1 MSPDTIAAIVFAVL
15 LGVFLIVKRK
25 RLTLQRALF
34 PIIYVVMYKTTW
46 GVSLMEKIAN
56 RYPKLTKAF
65 GDVGIVLGFLGM
77 ILITVE
83 LVWSSLKVFIGTSAP
98 GIAPV
103 LPIQADGIFFVP
115 FSYWIISIFMLAVAH
130 EFAHGVLSFAHRV
143 PVKSSGFAF
152 LCLILPIVP
161 AAFVEP
167 SEEILSRKSKRAKL
181 AVFAAGPMAN
191 MVFAVLAL
199 GLFFAA
205 SPVLNSAYTPLGVE
219 IVTVQDGSRAALAG
233 LQSGDIITSVDG
245 ARVMNVKD
253 MSSELANRNI
263 GEVVSLKTQDESFS
277 VVLNESKTLGISA
290 RPYSVPSSEFV
301 NSYGDWSAPV
311 VKWISGLLFWLFMLN
326 LGIGL
331 FNLLPL
337 GPLDGG
343 RMFQLVCVKF
353 FKKKGLKIW
362 SFVSFALA
370 AMIIIN
376 IFLGFVR

>member
-1 MSPDTIAAIVFAVL
+1 MSPDTIAAIVFAFL
-15 LGVFLIVKRK
+15 LGIFLLVKRK

-34 PIIYVVMYKTTW
+34 PVVYVVMYKTKW
-46 GVSLMEKIAN
+46 GVSLMEKIAT
-56 RYPKLTKAF
+56 RFPKLTRAF

-77 ILITVE
+77 ILISVE
-83 LVWSSLKVFIGTSAP
+83 LVWSSLKVFVGTSAP

-115 FSYWIISIFMLAVAH
+115 FSYWIISIFVLAIAH

-152 LCLILPIVP
+152 LCLILPVVP

-167 SEEILSRKSKRAKL
+167 AEEVLSRKSKRAKL

-191 MVFAVLAL
+191 MVFAVLAV
-199 GLFFAA
+199 GLFFAL
-205 SPVLNSAYTPLGVE
+205 SPVLNAAYTPLGVE
-219 IVTVQDGSRAALAG
+219 VVTVQDGGRADLAG
-233 LQSGDIITSVDG
+233 LQSGDIVTSVDG
-245 ARVMNVKD
+245 ERVMNVKE
-253 MSSELANRNI
+253 MSAELANR
-263 GEVVSLKTQDESFS
+263 GVGAVVSLKTKDASFS

-290 RPYSVPSSEFV
+290 RPYSVPNSEFV
-301 NSYGDWSAPV
+301 RSYGSWSPHV
-311 VKWISGLLFWLFMLN
+311 VKWVSGLLFWLFMLN

-343 RMFQLVCVKF
+343 RMFQLVCLKVS
-353 FKKKGLKIW
+353 KKHGLRVW
-362 SFVSFALA
+362 SFVSFSLA
-370 AMIIIN
+370 ALIIVN

>member
-1 MSPDTIAAIVFAVL
+1 MNPDTIAAIVFAVILGIFL
-15 LGVFLIVKRK
+15 LVKRK

-34 PIIYVVMYKTTW
+34 PIIYVVMYKSKW
-46 GVSLMEKIAN
+46 GVDWMEKVAKK
-56 RYPKLTKAF
+56 YPRLVRIF

-77 ILITVE
+77 ALITFE
-83 LVWSSLKVFIGTSAP
+83 LIWSSVKVFIGGAAP

-103 LPIQADGIFFVP
+103 LPVQADGIFFVP
-115 FSYWIISIFMLAVAH
+115 FSYWIISIFLLAIAH
-130 EFAHGVLSFAHRV
+130 EFSHGMLSFVHRV

-152 LCLILPIVP
+152 LCLVLPVVP

-167 SEEILSRKSKRAKL
+167 DEEVLNRKSKRARL

-191 MVFAVLAL
+191 MVFALLAL

-205 SPVLNSAYTPLGVE
+205 SPVLNSAYSPVGVE
-219 IVTVQDGSRAALAG
+219 VVTVQDGSRAALAG
-233 LQSGDIITSVDG
+233 LPVGEIITHIDG
-245 ARVMNVKD
+245 ERVLNVKE
-253 MSSELANRNI
+253 MSSKLENRDA
-263 GEVVSLKTQDESFS
+263 GEVVSLKTQNSLFS

-290 RPYSVPSSEFV
+290 RPFSVPNSEFV
-301 NSYGDWSAPV
+301 NSYGNWAPPV
-311 VKWISGLLFWLFMLN
+311 VKWTSGLLFWLFMLN

-343 RMFQLVCVKF
+343 RMFQLVCLKVS
-353 FKKKGLKIW
+353 KKYGLRVW

-370 AMIIIN
+370 ALIIVN
-376 IFLGFVR
+376 IVLGFIK